1 MMDAPT
7 GISTG
12 TLITIILSS
21 VGAFTGIILLLG
33 RLLVRSI
40 NSATADK
47 LKFFKETVDTQ
58 IDELRRSRNECE
70 IRHTQNLKDVRQQFD
85 NLVGSFESLKERW
98 EKVLEKNTILEATQA
113 EKVKSLFR
121 SFDDMHDSI
130 KDLKRALQHK
140 MEDMMRDAK
149 SDIRR
154 EMRELLAKNGVSRGT

>member
-1 MMDAPT
+1 MDAAA

-12 TLITIILSS
+12 TLITIILTSI
-21 VGAFTGIILLLG
+21 GAFTGIILLLG

-40 NSATADK
+40 NSGTEEK
-47 LKFFKETVDTQ
+47 LKYFKEAVDTQ
-58 IDELRRSRNECE
+58 IDELRRTRHECE
-70 IRHTQNLKDVRQQFD
+70 TRHTQNLKEVRAQFD

-154 EMRELLAKNGVSRGT
+154 EVREMLIKNGASRG